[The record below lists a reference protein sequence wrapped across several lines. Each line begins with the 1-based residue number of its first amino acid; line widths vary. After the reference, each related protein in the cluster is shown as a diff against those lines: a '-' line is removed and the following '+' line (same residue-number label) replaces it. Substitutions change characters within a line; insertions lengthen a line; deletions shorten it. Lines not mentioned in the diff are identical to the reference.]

1 MSEDQGSRLQALRER
16 IEGIEAPAS
25 SKPPLSLGVASI
37 DGLLRGGL
45 VFGRVHAVRGRASM
59 GFLTALAVR
68 SSGPILWCCLG
79 DSQEQPYMEGARQFG
94 LDPGRVILVECE
106 SEASLLAS
114 VETSLAS
121 GAVSLVV
128 AQLEGSCDRL
138 AGRRLQLAAE
148 RGDCLSLVEVAGRG
162 ALGWAETA
170 WEARPMPSQ
179 TSRPAWN
186 LGLIRSRRSVT
197 RAWKVEWDANETALR
212 LA

>member
-1 MSEDQGSRLQALRER
+1 MSEDQESRLQALRER

-45 VFGRVHAVRGRASM
+45 VLGRVHAVRGRASM
-59 GFLTALAVR
+59 GFLTALAAR
-68 SSGPILWCCLG
+68 SSGPILWCCPA
-79 DSQEQPYMEGARQFG
+79 DSQEQPYMEGVRQFG

-114 VETSLAS
+114 TEASLAS

-128 AQLEGSCDRL
+128 AQLDDSCGRL
-138 AGRRLQLAAE
+138 SGRRLQLAAE
-148 RGDCLSLVEVAGRG
+148 RGNCLGLVEVAGRG
-162 ALGWAETA
+162 TLGWAETG
-170 WEARPMPSQ
+170 WEARPMPSR
-179 TSRPAWN
+179 TGRPAWM
-186 LGLIRSRRSVT
+186 LGLVRSRRSAT
-197 RAWKVEWDANETALR
+197 RAWKVEWDTNETALR